1 MVNFDELIEILSIYL
16 RTIFCL
22 NKTKLAQNK
31 IENFMEFIKM
41 DRTWYVNTKITN

>member
-22 NKTKLAQNK
+22 NKNLQQN
-31 IENFMEFIKM
+31 ENSDSYEVHKNGQNMVCK
-41 DRTWYVNTKITN
+41 Y